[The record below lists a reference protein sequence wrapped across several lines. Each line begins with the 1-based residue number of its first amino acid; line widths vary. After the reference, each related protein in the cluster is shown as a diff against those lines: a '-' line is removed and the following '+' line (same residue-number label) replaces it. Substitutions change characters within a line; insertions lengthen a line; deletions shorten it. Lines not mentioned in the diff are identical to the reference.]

1 MDDYQALVDV
11 ITNCQQCPLCQTRT
25 QTVPGEGNL
34 QARLMIIGE
43 GPGADEDRYGRP
55 FIGRAGQLLDQML
68 DAIDLK
74 REDIYITNIVK
85 CRPPQNRTPK
95 DEEAQACLG
104 YLHRQ
109 IALVNPQIL
118 LLMGATALNQY
129 YDKNLRITKARGTWF
144 EKDGRMIMATF
155 HPAALLRDASK
166 KTDAFMDM
174 LAVKRMLAGE

>member
-1 MDDYQALVDV
+1 MDDYQALVDT
-11 ITNCQQCPLCQTRT
+11 ITNCQRCPLCQTRT
-25 QTVPGEGNL
+25 QTVPGEGSL

-104 YLHRQ
+104 YLYRQ
-109 IALVNPQIL
+109 IEMVNPRIL

-129 YDKNLRITKARGTWF
+129 YDKNLRITKARGIWF
-144 EKDGRMIMATF
+144 EKDGRMLMATF

-166 KTDAFMDM
+166 KTDAFVDM
-174 LAVKRMLAGE
+174 LAVKRMLAGR